1 MKYNCDMISDLLP
14 LYLDKACSQSSIEAV
29 EEHLSECRS
38 CNELLE
44 SMRSSE
50 EVIDNAI
57 AKERDEVLSKQSK
70 FFKRRSA
77 VAGSIIGGIF
87 AVPILV
93 CLIVNLA
100 TGAGLSW
107 FFIVLAAMFIPA
119 SLTVV
124 PLMMPKNK
132 RLWTITLF
140 TVSLLVLLAVCC
152 IYSGGN
158 WFFIAASGVLFGLSI
173 PFMPVVVNTKPVAK
187 VLGNNKALAVVGTYT
202 LLYFIMMACVG
213 IKSGSPEFFRI
224 SAAFSLPPLI
234 YMWTMFALI
243 RLPKWNGFFKTAT
256 CILASVLIYF
266 FNDAIV
272 LGILGNKPR
281 IPSFDF
287 SLTTTESLNNLMC
300 WGGLG
305 IGVVLAVIF
314 TAIGFA
320 KSNKKK

>member
-1 MKYNCDMISDLLP
+1 MISDLLP

-187 VLGNNKALAVVGTYT
+187 VLGNNKALTVVGTYT
-202 LLYFIMMACVG
+202 LLYFIMMACIG

-256 CILASVLIYF
+256 CILASVLVYF

>member
-1 MKYNCDMISDLLP
+1 MISDLLP

-152 IYSGGN
+152 IYSGGS

-187 VLGNNKALAVVGTYT
+187 VLGNNKALTVVGTYT

-256 CILASVLIYF
+256 CILASVLVYF

>member
-152 IYSGGN
+152 IYSGGS

-187 VLGNNKALAVVGTYT
+187 VLGNNKALTVVGTYT

-256 CILASVLIYF
+256 CILASVLVYF

>member
-1 MKYNCDMISDLLP
+1 MISDLLP

-187 VLGNNKALAVVGTYT
+187 VLGNNKALTVVGTYT

-224 SAAFSLPPLI
+224 SAAFSLPSLI

-256 CILASVLIYF
+256 CILASVLVYF

>member
-1 MKYNCDMISDLLP
+1 MISDLLP

-44 SMRSSE
+44 SMRRSE

-173 PFMPVVVNTKPVAK
+173 PFMPVVVNTNPVAK
-187 VLGNNKALAVVGTYT
+187 VLGNNKALTVVGTYT

-256 CILASVLIYF
+256 CILASVLVYF

>member
-1 MKYNCDMISDLLP
+1 MISDLLP

-187 VLGNNKALAVVGTYT
+187 VLGNNKALTVVGTYT

-256 CILASVLIYF
+256 CILASVLVYF

>member
-1 MKYNCDMISDLLP
+1 MISDLLP

-29 EEHLSECRS
+29 EEHLRECRS

-132 RLWTITLF
+132 CLWTITLF

-187 VLGNNKALAVVGTYT
+187 VLGNNKALTVVGTYT

-224 SAAFSLPPLI
+224 SAAFSLPSLI

-256 CILASVLIYF
+256 CILASVLVYF

>member
-1 MKYNCDMISDLLP
+1 MISDLLP

-29 EEHLSECRS
+29 EEHLRECRS

-152 IYSGGN
+152 IYSGGS

-187 VLGNNKALAVVGTYT
+187 VLGNNKALTVVGTYT

-224 SAAFSLPPLI
+224 SAAFSLPPRI
-234 YMWTMFALI
+234 YMWTMFALL

-256 CILASVLIYF
+256 CILASVLVYF

>member
-1 MKYNCDMISDLLP
+1 MISDLLP

-29 EEHLSECRS
+29 EEHLRECRS

-152 IYSGGN
+152 IYSGGS

-187 VLGNNKALAVVGTYT
+187 VLGNNKALTVVGTYT

-256 CILASVLIYF
+256 CILASVLVYF

>member
-187 VLGNNKALAVVGTYT
+187 VLGNNKALTVVGTYT

-256 CILASVLIYF
+256 CILASVLVYF

>member
-1 MKYNCDMISDLLP
+1 MISDLLP

-132 RLWTITLF
+132 CLWTITLF

-187 VLGNNKALAVVGTYT
+187 VLGNNKALTVVGTYT

-224 SAAFSLPPLI
+224 SAAFSLPSLI

-256 CILASVLIYF
+256 CILASVLVYF

>member
-1 MKYNCDMISDLLP
+1 MISDLLP

-29 EEHLSECRS
+29 EEHLRECRS

-152 IYSGGN
+152 IYSGGS

-187 VLGNNKALAVVGTYT
+187 VLGNNKALTVVGTYT

-224 SAAFSLPPLI
+224 SAAFSLPSLI

-256 CILASVLIYF
+256 CILASVLVYF

>member
-1 MKYNCDMISDLLP
+1 MKFVVQRVSEAKVEVDGKLTGEIGKGFFVLIGVNESDTKEVADKMIGKLLKMRIFSDSEGKTNLDMAS
-14 LYLDKACSQSSIEAV
+14 V
-29 EEHLSECRS
+29 
-38 CNELLE
+38 
-44 SMRSSE
+44 
-50 EVIDNAI
+50 
-57 AKERDEVLSKQSK
+57 
-70 FFKRRSA
+70 
-77 VAGSIIGGIF
+77 GG
-87 AVPILV
+87 
-93 CLIVNLA
+93 
-100 TGAGLSW
+100 
-107 FFIVLAAMFIPA
+107 
-119 SLTVV
+119 
-124 PLMMPKNK
+124 
-132 RLWTITLF
+132 
-140 TVSLLVLLAVCC
+140 SLLLVSQFTLYANCKK
-152 IYSGGN
+152 GN
-158 WFFIAASGVLFGLSI
+158 RPSF
-173 PFMPVVVNTKPVAK
+173 
-187 VLGNNKALAVVGTYT
+187 
-202 LLYFIMMACVG
+202 

-256 CILASVLIYF
+256 CILASVLVYF

>member
-1 MKYNCDMISDLLP
+1 MISDLLP

-29 EEHLSECRS
+29 EEHLRECRS

-44 SMRSSE
+44 SMRRSE

-132 RLWTITLF
+132 CLWTITLF

-187 VLGNNKALAVVGTYT
+187 VLGNNKALTVVGTYT
-202 LLYFIMMACVG
+202 LLYFIMMVCVG

-256 CILASVLIYF
+256 CILASVLVYF

>member
-1 MKYNCDMISDLLP
+1 MISDLLP

-187 VLGNNKALAVVGTYT
+187 VLGNNKALTVVGTYT
-202 LLYFIMMACVG
+202 LLYFIMMACIG

-224 SAAFSLPPLI
+224 SAAFSLPLLI

-256 CILASVLIYF
+256 CILASVLVYF